1 MLVILIAIVLMSFI
15 YPMFANY
22 DFSDVSKINDFSS
35 RYNWPNAKYW
45 FGTDAN
51 GHSLFDGLF
60 GMGLEFHSHFPY
72 CYSHQLGDWGYCRWN
87 LGCLK
92 RL

>member
-35 RYNWPNAKYW
+35 RYSGRMPNI
-45 FGTDAN
+45 GLVQMPMDIP
-51 GHSLFDGLF
+51 SLMAF
-60 GMGLEFHSHFPY
+60 GMGLGIPFSFPLLLQ
-72 CYSHQLGDWGYCRWN
+72 SSTW
-87 LGCLK
+87 
-92 RL
+92 